1 MIKMGISKRSLN
13 QKENFYYDKLE
24 NFNQDYLLCHD
35 GYLSLKDEVVATR
48 NYFMLVSKK
57 TEVSRKSRYLTK
69 KYLSTGNRRSSGR
82 RDYILYL

>member
-1 MIKMGISKRSLN
+1 MVYDQDGNFKRSLN

-57 TEVSRKSRYLTK
+57 DGSIKEISIPYK
-69 KYLSTGNRRSSGR
+69 K
-82 RDYILYL
+82 IFIHW